1 METPKSEDGHLGKRE
16 LRQKE
21 IRCKT
26 KANRTLPNVETAY
39 PTSNNNP
46 NGLPMHCHK
55 LALKSPLGYEHK
67 KGPYRFVLADED
79 MGRELES

>member
-1 METPKSEDGHLGKRE
+1 METS
-16 LRQKE
+16 
-21 IRCKT
+21 
-26 KANRTLPNVETAY
+26 Y
-39 PTSNNNP
+39 PTSKSKP
-46 NGLPMHCHK
+46 NGLPMRCHN

>member
-1 METPKSEDGHLGKRE
+1 METS
-16 LRQKE
+16 
-21 IRCKT
+21 
-26 KANRTLPNVETAY
+26 Y
-39 PTSNNNP
+39 PTSKSKP

-55 LALKSPLGYEHK
+55 LALKSPLTYEHK